1 MTRTAGGSET
11 KRSQTKLRRNEAKP
25 KRNGRLRFGPRKS
38 LICIRKRNR
47 PLRLL
52 LSFQCVEPASQRE
65 NAAAPPADP
74 TALGATNYDT
84 DHSDFQ
90 EEIVAATA
98 CVNLRAL
105 RHCHPAS
112 WVTRDTQG
120 VSEDRTTNS

>member
-1 MTRTAGGSET
+1 MTPRA
-11 KRSQTKLRRNEAKP
+11 EA
-25 KRNGRLRFGPRKS
+25 
-38 LICIRKRNR
+38 
-47 PLRLL
+47 
-52 LSFQCVEPASQRE
+52 
-65 NAAAPPADP
+65 
-74 TALGATNYDT
+74 TALGATKNDT
-84 DHSDFQ
+84 DDSDFQ